1 MKIFIK
7 FLKIIFLY
15 FIYVCCI
22 SAEEPIPVDIISDEM
37 QWDDNN
43 KIAYAIGN
51 AEATQGQRKITANK
65 LIVYLDK
72 NTDTNEIILIK
83 ASGNVIFT
91 TKDEIATGKI
101 ATYDFVKNNI
111 ILENNVTLKKNDNIM
126 KGEFLEMD
134 LNTGISQINSKTDKN
149 RVRMRFSPKKN
160 NEENNE

>member
-51 AEATQGQRKITANK
+51 AEATQGQKKITANK

-83 ASGNVIFT
+83 ASGNVIFI

-134 LNTGISQINSKTDKN
+134 LTTGISQINNKTDTN
-149 RVRMRFSPKKN
+149 RVRMRFTPKKN
-160 NEENNE
+160 DEQNNE